1 MCVPETRLSERIFF
15 FSFAFFENGIFMSFD
30 VTDQKSP
37 IWVIYEALIIYL
49 QFVMGFEVAVPCV
62 LFTENVW

>member
-1 MCVPETRLSERIFF
+1 
-15 FSFAFFENGIFMSFD
+15 MSF
-30 VTDQKSP
+30 DQKSP

-62 LFTENVW
+62 LFTENVWQFHFGNGNESVVLKTMYVNLK